1 VKEALETAIKQKVR
15 EIYGLEIESFTIE
28 KPKDD
33 NLGDLATNVA
43 FLLSKKLRRDP
54 KSLAQQMAEH
64 LSNEEFS
71 AEAVGGFINF
81 TFSDDYL
88 KREFTELLKK
98 GEAYFVEDMGK
109 GESLQVEFVSA
120 NPTGPL
126 HLGHGRGAVVGDV
139 LANLL
144 KTYGYKVVREYY
156 INDAGYQVYLLGLSI
171 LYRYKK
177 LFGEEDEQLKDV
189 YEREGY
195 KGKYIDELA
204 KDVKAFYGS
213 SLLKEDRDKAINLLK
228 DYGVKRLLEEIKSTL
243 ELLNIRFDVWYS
255 EKALYLEGK
264 VQKVVDLLKE
274 RGYTYEKDGALWFKS
289 TEFGD
294 DKDRVLIRSDG
305 TYTYFAGDIAYHW
318 EKYQRGFSKV
328 INIWGADHY
337 GYLPRLKGALTA
349 LGIPEN
355 WLNVQLVQMV
365 RLFSEGQEIRM
376 SKRTGEFI
384 TLKELIED
392 VGSDAV
398 RFVFLTKRSDTPLDF
413 DIELIKRKTS
423 ENPVFYVQYMHAR
436 IMGVFREVHTRY
448 QMDIDKEYLQTFVPF
463 LKESQEIKL
472 IKRVLFLKDNIKE
485 AVLRLHPHIITYELL
500 DLAKDFHSYYNHY
513 RVILEDRNTMLSRI
527 ALLKGIELSVK
538 FGLKLMGV
546 GAPDRM

>member
-1 VKEALETAIKQKVR
+1 MKEVLETVIKQATK
-15 EIYGLEIESFTIE
+15 ETYGLDIDHFTVE

-33 NLGDLATNVA
+33 QLGDMATNVA
-43 FLLSKKLRRDP
+43 FLLSKALKRNP
-54 KSLAQQMAEH
+54 QAIAQELAQK
-64 LSNEEFS
+64 LNDSRFS
-71 AEAVGGFINF
+71 PQVAGGFINF
-81 TFSDDYL
+81 VFSESYV
-88 KREFTELLKK
+88 KEEFIKLLQE
-98 GEAYFVEDMGK
+98 GEAYFVEDIGK
-109 GESLQVEFVSA
+109 GEKLQLEFVSA

-144 KTYGYKVVREYY
+144 ETYGYKVVREYY

-171 LYRYKK
+171 LYKYKK
-177 LFGEEDEQLKDV
+177 LFGEEDEQLREV

-195 KGKYIDELA
+195 KGKYIEELA

-213 SLLKEDRDKAINLLK
+213 SLLQEDREKAINLLK
-228 DYGVKRLLEEIKSTL
+228 DYGVKRLLEEIRSTL
-243 ELLNIRFDVWYS
+243 DLINIRFDVWYS
-255 EKALYLEGK
+255 ERSLYEEGK
-264 VQKVVDLLKE
+264 VQEVVNLLTQK
-274 RGYTYEKDGALWFKS
+274 GYTYKKDGALWFRS
-289 TEFGD
+289 TDFGD

-318 EKYQRGFSKV
+318 EKYKRGFDKV

-337 GYLPRLKGALTA
+337 GYLPRLKGALIA

-355 WLNVQLVQMV
+355 WLNVQFVQMV

-384 TLKELIED
+384 TLRELIEE
-392 VGSDAV
+392 VGPDAV

-413 DIELIKRKTS
+413 DIDLIKKKTS

-436 IMGVFREVHTRY
+436 IMGVFREVNARFNM
-448 QMDIDKEYLQTFVPF
+448 QIDRKELHNYVSF
-463 LKESQEIKL
+463 LKENQEIRL
-472 IKRVLFLKDNIKE
+472 IKKVLLLKDHIKE

-500 DLAKDFHSYYNHY
+500 DLAKEFHNYYNHY
-513 RVILEDRNTMLSRI
+513 RVILEDKNLMFARI
-527 ALLKGIELSVK
+527 ALLKGIEISVK
-538 FGLKLMGV
+538 FALKLMGV
-546 GAPDRM
+546 SAPDRM